1 MAGTWLAEFTLLCD
15 EKKLKHRH
23 LKVLCDT
30 CVECGSIENIRA
42 EKTAILKQPLTN
54 KRSICCTIFCSHQRA
69 TTKEMKHKAAVE
81 RNCGC
86 AAPAA
91 ASACG
96 AEKADLEG
104 F

>member
-42 EKTAILKQPLTN
+42 EKTAILK
-54 KRSICCTIFCSHQRA
+54 
-69 TTKEMKHKAAVE
+69 
-81 RNCGC
+81 
-86 AAPAA
+86 
-91 ASACG
+91 
-96 AEKADLEG
+96 
-104 F
+104 